1 MSNSSTDTGAPTQQ
15 ATEDYRHYLRPHYQP
30 GVPAAVE
37 VPDAPLNELL
47 ETAARFY
54 PDRATPTGSPS
65 TSWAP
70 R

>member
-37 VPDAPLNELL
+37 IPDAP
-47 ETAARFY
+47 
-54 PDRATPTGSPS
+54 
-65 TSWAP
+65 
-70 R
+70 